1 MIFSKTC
8 NYGFRAVLYIAKQ
21 PERNFI
27 SIREISEKL
36 NIPFHFLTKILQLLT
51 HKNILHSV
59 KGPKGGVA
67 LAKDAHFIS
76 LLEIMVAID
85 GTHVFKQCFLGV
97 EECTENHYCPL
108 HNNWI
113 ELREQLLGILGKTT
127 LAKFTTEVKE
137 SNFQLAF

>member
-1 MIFSKTC
+1 MEQGCMEASDQECGK
-8 NYGFRAVLYIAKQ
+8 G
-21 PERNFI
+21 
-27 SIREISEKL
+27 SEATGWRCGL
-36 NIPFHFLTKILQLLT
+36 
-51 HKNILHSV
+51 LHSV

-97 EECTENHYCPL
+97 EESTENHYCPL